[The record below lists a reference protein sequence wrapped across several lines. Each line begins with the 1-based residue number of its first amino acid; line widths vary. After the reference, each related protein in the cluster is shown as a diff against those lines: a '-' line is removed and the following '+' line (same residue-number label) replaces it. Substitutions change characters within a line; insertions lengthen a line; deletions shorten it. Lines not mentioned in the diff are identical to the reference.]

1 MRSLQMLSALQMERL
16 REGWPPCIPF
26 STKCPLGRSCG
37 SAGPQVSTG
46 PWCLVSLWFRTV
58 GSYWVELRKEE
69 ALGWEAWSGVLG
81 GAGSQ
86 QAWS

>member
-1 MRSLQMLSALQMERL
+1 MKGGLHAFLSPRSVHWA
-16 REGWPPCIPF
+16 GPVVA
-26 STKCPLGRSCG
+26 
-37 SAGPQVSTG
+37 AGPQVSTG
-46 PWCLVSLWFRTV
+46 PWCLVSLRFRTV

-86 QAWS
+86 QAWP